1 MSDSEGDAAP
11 VVCAIAHPLA
21 DAKLA
26 KKVLKVVK
34 KGAAAAGDPP
44 LAAQWGSPHAL
55 PRAAASRAKCV
66 RRGVKEVVK
75 ALRKQPSGCVASRAI
90 KLLRLRSTPN
100 ALHRGSGRHGS
111 FCVLAGNISPIDV
124 ITHVPVLCEDAGV
137 PYIYV
142 PSKEALGAAGGT
154 KRPTSVMLVL
164 LEPLKAPAAG
174 ADAGE
179 REAFEAEYAKVHAKI
194 KASAPVFS
202 GK

>member
-1 MSDSEGDAAP
+1 M
-11 VVCAIAHPLA
+11 
-21 DAKLA
+21 
-26 KKVLKVVK
+26 
-34 KGAAAAGDPP
+34 
-44 LAAQWGSPHAL
+44 
-55 PRAAASRAKCV
+55 
-66 RRGVKEVVK
+66 KEVVK
-75 ALRKQPSGCVASRAI
+75 ALRKQPAGCAAVGCAILFCFFALRPYSR
-90 KLLRLRSTPN
+90 RSN
-100 ALHRGSGRHGS
+100 RRGS

-164 LEPLKAPAAG
+164 TEPLKAPAAG

-179 REAFEAEYAKVHAKI
+179 RELFEAEFGKVLAKI
-194 KASAPVFS
+194 KGAQPVF

>member
-1 MSDSEGDAAP
+1 M
-11 VVCAIAHPLA
+11 
-21 DAKLA
+21 
-26 KKVLKVVK
+26 
-34 KGAAAAGDPP
+34 
-44 LAAQWGSPHAL
+44 
-55 PRAAASRAKCV
+55 
-66 RRGVKEVVK
+66 KEVVK
-75 ALRKQPSGCVASRAI
+75 ALRKQPAGCAAVGCAILFCSFAVSRNP
-90 KLLRLRSTPN
+90 LRR
-100 ALHRGSGRHGS
+100 GS

-164 LEPLKAPAAG
+164 TEPLKAPAAG

-179 REAFEAEYAKVHAKI
+179 RELFEAEFDKVLAKI
-194 KASAPVFS
+194 KGAQPVF

>member
-1 MSDSEGDAAP
+1 M
-11 VVCAIAHPLA
+11 
-21 DAKLA
+21 
-26 KKVLKVVK
+26 
-34 KGAAAAGDPP
+34 
-44 LAAQWGSPHAL
+44 
-55 PRAAASRAKCV
+55 
-66 RRGVKEVVK
+66 KEVVK
-75 ALRKQPSGCVASRAI
+75 ALRKQPAGCAAVGCEILFCSFAVPLSLSRNLI
-90 KLLRLRSTPN
+90 RR
-100 ALHRGSGRHGS
+100 GS

-164 LEPLKAPAAG
+164 TEPLKAPAAG

-179 REAFEAEYAKVHAKI
+179 RELFMAEFDKVLAKI
-194 KASAPVFS
+194 KGAQPVF

>member
-1 MSDSEGDAAP
+1 M
-11 VVCAIAHPLA
+11 LA
-21 DAKLA
+21 F
-26 KKVLKVVK
+26 
-34 KGAAAAGDPP
+34 
-44 LAAQWGSPHAL
+44 
-55 PRAAASRAKCV
+55 AASVARALSPQ
-66 RRGVKEVVK
+66 R
-75 ALRKQPSGCVASRAI
+75 
-90 KLLRLRSTPN
+90 LLHVSD
-100 ALHRGSGRHGS
+100 RHGS

-179 REAFEAEYAKVHAKI
+179 REAFEAEFGKVHAKL
-194 KASAPVFS
+194 KASAPVFF